1 MCPNSSLAH
10 SLKLYQKNEHRFSER
25 SVLMMVVMVVGV
37 LPHILLKNPAS
48 LYKVHTDTTP
58 HLLRL
63 FVTVNQSS
71 FVFYSHL
78 LCVFVCLALSKSSQ
92 LKCFS

>member
-1 MCPNSSLAH
+1 
-10 SLKLYQKNEHRFSER
+10 
-25 SVLMMVVMVVGV
+25 MMVVMVVGV

-63 FVTVNQSS
+63 FVTVTQSP
-71 FVFYSHL
+71 FVSDL
-78 LCVFVCLALSKSSQ
+78 LCVFGMIRVHSQ
-92 LKCFS
+92 MLHLMYRRC

>member
-1 MCPNSSLAH
+1 
-10 SLKLYQKNEHRFSER
+10 
-25 SVLMMVVMVVGV
+25 MMVVMVVGV

-48 LYKVHTDTTP
+48 LYQVHTDTTP

-63 FVTVNQSS
+63 FVTVNQSP
-71 FVFYSHL
+71 FVFYL

-92 LKCFS
+92 LKCFT